1 MMTYIRADTSLNGY
15 FILHH
20 WINVSIDHLGYV
32 QIIICELHSISYVV
46 PEGCIPRN
54 CLIAMI

>member
-32 QIIICELHSISYVV
+32 QIIVCELYSISYVV
-46 PEGCIPRN
+46 PEGCV
-54 CLIAMI
+54 A